1 MTTATYE
8 TLYTLGQERANTL
21 YAKLPTAEV
30 MNAARTL
37 SEDLTAPEETLN
49 WTLTYLESVMPE
61 DEFVAFCETL

>member
-1 MTTATYE
+1 MP
-8 TLYTLGQERANTL
+8 RKPN
-21 YAKLPTAEV
+21 EV